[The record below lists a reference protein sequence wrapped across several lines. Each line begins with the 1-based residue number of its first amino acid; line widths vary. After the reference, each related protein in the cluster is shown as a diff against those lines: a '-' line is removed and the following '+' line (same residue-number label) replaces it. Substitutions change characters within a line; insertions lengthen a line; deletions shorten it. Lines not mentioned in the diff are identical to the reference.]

1 MRNTWRDLFRRL
13 AAAITIFVATAWS
26 SAMCYAARAY
36 DDASDPVYADGWQ
49 GRVVDAQGT
58 AVVPAGDNGG
68 FGFGEW
74 SFTSLLTFGG
84 FRYDYANT
92 DFHAI
97 DDGLKAGTQYSNPH
111 NSIGRA
117 WALGSSPTSGGV
129 PRAGR
134 SFSLAIGE
142 TLKAV
147 FDNPTRRQFF
157 KGYQINLNGG
167 AGADRNICYEDVEC
181 VAGSGAVRKAGLATF
196 EYGTMGEWGLHDDI
210 DTDIGVFDTDTS
222 AAGAVFTVERTGME
236 TYIATLVSTGGADFG
251 PEVRTFDSPGTEVNW
266 IEFTFFNGTTDT
278 TPTLTERGTDL
289 YIRSMEIFGGAPPVV
304 PGDYN
309 GSGTVDAADYV
320 VWRKGDGSQS
330 GYDLWRTNF
339 GRTAGS
345 SSGAAAHAAVPEPAT
360 GVMLLVLTTAVLI
373 RVPRR

>member
-1 MRNTWRDLFRRL
+1 MRNTWRNLFRRL
-13 AAAITIFVATAWS
+13 AAASAVFVATAWS
-26 SAMCYAARAY
+26 SAMCYATRAY

-58 AVVPAGDNGG
+58 AIVPSGDNGG

-74 SFTSLLTFGG
+74 NFTSLLTFGG

-97 DDGLKAGTQYSNPH
+97 DDGLQAGTHYSNPH

-117 WALGSSPTSGGV
+117 WALGSSPTSAGV

-134 SFSLAIGE
+134 SFTLGIGE
-142 TLKAV
+142 TLKVV

-167 AGADRNICYEDVEC
+167 TGADRNICYDGVEC
-181 VAGSGAVRKAGLATF
+181 VAGSGAVRKAGLTTF
-196 EYGTMGEWGLHDDI
+196 EYDTMGEWGLHDSA

-222 AAGAVFTVERTGME
+222 AAGAVFTVERTGAE
-236 TYIATLVSTGGADFG
+236 TYIANLVSMGGADFG
-251 PEVRTFDSPGTEVNW
+251 PEVRTFESAGVDVNW
-266 IEFTFFNGTTDT
+266 IEFTFFNGQTDT
-278 TPTLTERGTDL
+278 TPTLSERGTDL
-289 YIRSMEIFGGAPPVV
+289 YIRSMEIFGGAPPIL

-309 GSGTVDAADYV
+309 SNGIVDAADYV
-320 VWRKGDGSQS
+320 VWRKDDGSQS

-339 GRTAGS
+339 GRMAVN
-345 SSGAAAHAAVPEPAT
+345 SSGASENAAVPEPAT
-360 GVMLLVLTTAVLI
+360 GVVLLALNMALLVC
-373 RVPRR
+373 VPRR